1 MAINNTHLAKS
12 LLFSWCLVALWTLAL
27 IRPATAAP
35 LYNIVPLG
43 FDDPAHTHEYGFRHS
58 EAYELNEAGQVI
70 GSSQR
75 LRGNYDDL
83 GYSAWLYD
91 GATTINIGFTGPE
104 YTRDDGY
111 KFSGARQLNEAGQV
125 TGHSDRYADGGFYP
139 SRIAWLYD
147 GTTTIPVGLTGP
159 EHTKNDGYKESE
171 AKQLNEVGQ
180 VVGNSKRYNSG
191 STQLGYSA
199 WLYNGTTTIDIGLTG
214 NEYTRS
220 DGYKY
225 SFAHQ
230 LNDTGQVIGT
240 SERYNGVTGFGLSAW
255 LYDGSNTI
263 EIGLT
268 GAEYTQIGGF
278 KYSFPTALNDAG
290 QVSGSSS
297 RFNGSAELGSRAWL
311 YNGATTIE
319 IGLTGP
325 EYTRNDG
332 YKSSGVALLNEAG
345 QVVGASARYNGGGA
359 LLGHSAWL
367 YDGATTVAIGLTD
380 IEHTRSD
387 GYKGSDRYQLNEA
400 GQVTGISNRYNG
412 GSTQLGYSAWLYNG
426 ATTIKV
432 GLTSGE
438 YTLESGLQESA
449 PQRLNKTGQV
459 IGYSSRYIDNHYSG
473 QSAWFY
479 DPTLNQTFPL
489 VLSTSSDGYAFS
501 YAYYLGEDGLVL
513 GKYHLYD
520 DQDNHLGE
528 RAFSFTIEDGMH
540 DLGSLI
546 EGGLT
551 ASDWDF
557 LASAIRANGR
567 GQIIGHG
574 AHSSQSI
581 RQLPYL
587 LTPAIPEPSSLLLAG
602 LAATLM
608 AAVLIHRKRL

>member
-180 VVGNSKRYNSG
+180 VVGNSKRYNS
-191 STQLGYSA
+191 
-199 WLYNGTTTIDIGLTG
+199 
-214 NEYTRS
+214 
-220 DGYKY
+220 
-225 SFAHQ
+225 
-230 LNDTGQVIGT
+230 
-240 SERYNGVTGFGLSAW
+240 
-255 LYDGSNTI
+255 
-263 EIGLT
+263 
-268 GAEYTQIGGF
+268 
-278 KYSFPTALNDAG
+278 
-290 QVSGSSS
+290 
-297 RFNGSAELGSRAWL
+297 
-311 YNGATTIE
+311 
-319 IGLTGP
+319 
-325 EYTRNDG
+325 
-332 YKSSGVALLNEAG
+332 
-345 QVVGASARYNGGGA
+345 
-359 LLGHSAWL
+359 
-367 YDGATTVAIGLTD
+367 
-380 IEHTRSD
+380 
-387 GYKGSDRYQLNEA
+387 
-400 GQVTGISNRYNG
+400 